1 MKMKSKKNNTE
12 LNFKIKEELG
22 KNKIDNYIN
31 NKKYIKRRIL
41 DKVNMGKINKEKKYE
56 DKKEIKYPSE
66 EITKI
71 FRRSYNKLLNSNI
84 NNNILTYCDNYKL
97 DLKGKNNQNIKN
109 NLNKYKIISTE
120 EQKNEKMNEF

>member
-31 NKKYIKRRIL
+31 NKKYIKRRIF

-71 FRRSYNKLLNSNI
+71 FRRSYNKLPNSN
-84 NNNILTYCDNYKL
+84 NNTITYSDNYKL
-97 DLKGKNNQNIKN
+97 DLKDKNNQNNKN